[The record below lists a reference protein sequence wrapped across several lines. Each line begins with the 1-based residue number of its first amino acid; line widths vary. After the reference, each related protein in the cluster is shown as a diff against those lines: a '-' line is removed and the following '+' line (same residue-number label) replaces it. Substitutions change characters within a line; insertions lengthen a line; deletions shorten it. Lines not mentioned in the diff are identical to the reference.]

1 MRLLLTITILHFIV
15 GSLQA
20 QDFHKKS
27 EVSSSVLKK
36 YEKAQEFSQAT
47 KYADALDLFAVCQ
60 KKDPLFYDAF
70 YRAGIIYAMLGDFE
84 QAEEQFLNCMLLAT
98 DYRKDLRLNLG
109 KVKLEQEKYEDAIQ
123 YFEAYLDSKPRNENQ
138 VLIVQKMITDAK
150 FMSSVY
156 KDIPFDPKP
165 LEQFNTKRDEYF
177 PTISIEGD
185 EFVFT
190 RRVFFE
196 DKPNEDFFRASLNE
210 QGEWSDP
217 IAYTEMNTPLSEGA
231 RSLSADGK
239 TAIVTYCNQR
249 VGVGRCDLYKS
260 ELVNGKWTNY
270 KNLDRPVNSP
280 YWESQPSI
288 SANGEFLIF
297 SSDRPGGYGGI
308 DLWMSSLQSDN
319 TWADPVNMGPNIN
332 TAMDDRSPFLHS
344 DGRTLYFS
352 SNGHPGFGGF
362 DFFISRLDDAGNWS
376 KPENFG
382 SPLNTDKDQG
392 MLIVNFQ
399 GDKAYLASN
408 RSFVDP
414 TESSKDSNYD
424 LYEFDLYEGARP
436 QKAVFVRGIVRDA
449 VTLEPIIASIELA
462 DIRRSDSEIVK
473 VTDKDGQFLYV
484 LEDKREYGLFAQA
497 EGYLMNSLN
506 FNLLDDQLESS
517 KGLEIFLTP
526 VSKEPTEDQTILENV
541 FFESGSAKL
550 KDKSFLEL
558 DKLAALILDN
568 NLSIRVI
575 GHTDDVGT
583 AEDNLILSESRAEAV
598 VNYLVEQGVESS
610 SLQFEGRGENEPIA
624 DNTTEA
630 GRKRNR
636 RTSFMVL
643 D

>member
-1 MRLLLTITILHFIV
+1 MRFLLTITILHFIA

-36 YEKAQEFSQAT
+36 YEKAQDLSQAT
-47 KYADALDLFAVCQ
+47 KYADALDLFATCQ

-70 YRAGIIYAMLGDFE
+70 YRAGTIYAMLGDFD

-109 KVKLEQEKYEDAIQ
+109 KVKLEQEQYEDAIQ

-138 VLIVQKMITDAK
+138 IAIVQKMITDAK
-150 FMSSVY
+150 FMSSVN

-196 DKPNEDFFRASLNE
+196 DKPNEDFFRASLND
-210 QGEWSDP
+210 QGEWLAP

-270 KNLDRPVNSP
+270 KNLDRPINSP

-319 TWADPVNMGPNIN
+319 TWTDPVNMGPSIN
-332 TAMDDRSPFLHS
+332 TALDDRSPFLHS

-376 KPENFG
+376 KPE
-382 SPLNTDKDQG
+382 
-392 MLIVNFQ
+392 
-399 GDKAYLASN
+399 
-408 RSFVDP
+408 
-414 TESSKDSNYD
+414 
-424 LYEFDLYEGARP
+424 
-436 QKAVFVRGIVRDA
+436 
-449 VTLEPIIASIELA
+449 
-462 DIRRSDSEIVK
+462 
-473 VTDKDGQFLYV
+473 
-484 LEDKREYGLFAQA
+484 
-497 EGYLMNSLN
+497 
-506 FNLLDDQLESS
+506 
-517 KGLEIFLTP
+517 
-526 VSKEPTEDQTILENV
+526 IL
-541 FFESGSAKL
+541 
-550 KDKSFLEL
+550 
-558 DKLAALILDN
+558 
-568 NLSIRVI
+568 
-575 GHTDDVGT
+575 
-583 AEDNLILSESRAEAV
+583 
-598 VNYLVEQGVESS
+598 GVH
-610 SLQFEGRGENEPIA
+610 
-624 DNTTEA
+624 
-630 GRKRNR
+630 
-636 RTSFMVL
+636 
-643 D
+643 

>member
-1 MRLLLTITILHFIV
+1 MRLLLTTIILFLIA

-20 QDFHKKS
+20 QDFRKKP

-36 YEKAQEFSQAT
+36 YEKAQELSQAN
-47 KYADALDLFAVCQ
+47 KYADALDLFAACQ
-60 KKDPLFYDAF
+60 KKDSLFYDAF
-70 YRAGIIYAMLGDFE
+70 YRAGIIYAILGDFE
-84 QAEEQFLNCMLLAT
+84 QAEARFLYCMLLNA

-109 KVKLEQEKYEDAIQ
+109 QVKLEQEQYEEAIQ
-123 YFEAYLDSKPRNENQ
+123 YFEDYLDSKPRNENQ
-138 VLIVQKMITDAK
+138 IAIVQKMIIDAR
-150 FMSSVY
+150 FMSSVK

-165 LEQFNTKRDEYF
+165 MVQFNTKRDEYF

-190 RRVFFE
+190 RRVIFE
-196 DKPNEDFFRASLNE
+196 DKPNEDFFRSRLND
-210 QGEWSDP
+210 QGEWSAP
-217 IAYTEMNTPLSEGA
+217 VSYTAMNTPLSEGA

-239 TAIVTYCNQR
+239 TVIVTYCNQR
-249 VGVGRCDLYKS
+249 GGIGRCDLYKS
-260 ELVNGKWTNY
+260 ELIDGKWTNY
-270 KNLDRPVNSP
+270 KNLNRPINSP

-308 DLWMSSLQSDN
+308 DLWISSLQSDN
-319 TWADPVNMGPNIN
+319 TWTDPVNMGPKIN
-332 TAMDDRSPFLHS
+332 TALDDRSPFLHS

-362 DFFISRLDDAGNWS
+362 DFFISRLDDTSNWS
-376 KPENFG
+376 VPENLG

-408 RSFVDP
+408 RSFIDP

-424 LYEFDLYEGARP
+424 LYEFDLYEEARP

-449 VTLEPIIASIELA
+449 VTLEPIVASIELA

-473 VTDKDGQFLYV
+473 VTDTDGQFLYV
-484 LEDKREYGLFAQA
+484 LEDKREYGIFAQA
-497 EGYLMNSLN
+497 DGYLLNSLN
-506 FNLLDDQLESS
+506 FNLLDDQMESS
-517 KGLEIFLTP
+517 KGLEIFLMP
-526 VSKEPTEDQTILENV
+526 VSKEPTDDQTILENV
-541 FFESGSAKL
+541 FFESGSATL

-583 AEDNLILSESRAEAV
+583 TEDNLKLSESRAEAV
-598 VNYLVEQGVESS
+598 VNYLVGQGVDPS

-624 DNTTEA
+624 DNTTVA

-636 RTSFMVL
+636 RTSFMLL